1 MMLKPRPG
9 SAGAPVKIN
18 YKFPNWCSKAPPG
31 THIDVMKDD
40 KLMEKLLIDQK
51 KFYLFG
57 RNADMCDFVAGHA
70 SISRAHCALTY
81 HKILKKSFIIDLKS
95 AHGTFLGPLR
105 MEAEVPKQLP
115 YGVKIRLGAST
126 RYYVLQEAQESS
138 ENLDSSVLLPEEE
151 EELDNLTEL
160 NTARNKKITELKVE
174 DPQGPEKKNKRKSVT
189 FNNEED
195 VINPEDVDPSIGKFR
210 NVCQITIIPSKRK
223 REGPAAAKMGMG
235 LAPPRTHP
243 LLNQN
248 SDAQISQPIHAKK
261 PKLYDEL
268 ESAPDPSSVAKL
280 PAGFFDS
287 GAKASEEN
295 DASKSKKYGKE
306 AWPGR
311 GNDKIENFGL

>member
-1 MMLKPRPG
+1 
-9 SAGAPVKIN
+9 
-18 YKFPNWCSKAPPG
+18 
-31 THIDVMKDD
+31 
-40 KLMEKLLIDQK
+40 
-51 KFYLFG
+51 
-57 RNADMCDFVAGHA
+57 MCDFVAGHA

-210 NVCQITIIPSKRK
+210 NVCQITIIPSKVRIK
-223 REGPAAAKMGMG
+223 V
-235 LAPPRTHP
+235 
-243 LLNQN
+243 
-248 SDAQISQPIHAKK
+248 KK
-261 PKLYDEL
+261 
-268 ESAPDPSSVAKL
+268 
-280 PAGFFDS
+280 
-287 GAKASEEN
+287 
-295 DASKSKKYGKE
+295 
-306 AWPGR
+306 
-311 GNDKIENFGL
+311 NFMTTFIMIFTL